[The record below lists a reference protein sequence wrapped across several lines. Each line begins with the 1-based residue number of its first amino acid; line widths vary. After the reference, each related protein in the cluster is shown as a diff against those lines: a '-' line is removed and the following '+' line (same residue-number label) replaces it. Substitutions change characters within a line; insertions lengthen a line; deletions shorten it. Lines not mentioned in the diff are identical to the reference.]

1 MSMVAL
7 PQRIASA
14 FVVHVGKYGAV
25 TREAEERGVCRQSIY
40 REANAVVITLEGTAH
55 REEVAGLRQR
65 VQELEQALA
74 KLQERLAHSV
84 ILDKEKQKE
93 FAAVGQGIGVSLPAL
108 RVLLR
113 VFLSDKTPSVA
124 KLGRWTQA
132 IGKHC
137 GRLMKVLDKYTRPH
151 VRQVVP
157 DEMYVSQTVLMGV
170 EPESLCW
177 VIGRKLDGPVTGAAW
192 TEEFGKLRAL
202 EQVTR
207 DAGTCL
213 GRGLAD
219 LNAKRVAR
227 GRKPIPDQIDH
238 FHVLREGSRSAGR
251 MERAARRAFTKLEE
265 AEAKLA
271 ECQRQGE
278 RSSSGCQSRLRAC
291 LRKAELAM
299 DLWGQRERTWRQVK
313 AALQPFTP
321 QGELNTRAKAE
332 AVLAKTLPELPDKE
346 FAKFKRLVQRPETL
360 TYLDEIQRKLAALP
374 LPPEVVKAA
383 VRQEGLQRRP
393 ELLQR
398 ETPKAGVLRGVLLA
412 CAVVLAQVG
421 NVGQGAVEAV
431 RTILRNTWRASS
443 LVECVNSVVRMQQA
457 RHRKMSQGLLDLKR
471 LYWNCHILRTGRR
484 RGKSPYERL
493 GVALPETLHW
503 WDMLKWTSEQLE
515 EKLSALNTPP

>member
-14 FVVHVGKYGAV
+14 FVVHVGKYGDV
-25 TREAEERGVCRQSIY
+25 TRAAQERGVCRQSIY
-40 REANAVVITLEGTAH
+40 REAKLVVVHLEGKAH
-55 REEVAGLRQR
+55 REEVASLRQR

-74 KLQERLAHSV
+74 KLQERMAHSV

-93 FAAVGQGIGVSLPAL
+93 FASVGQGIGVSLPAL
-108 RVLLR
+108 RVLLQ
-113 VFLSDKTPSVA
+113 VLLSGKAPSVA

-137 GRLMKVLDKYTRPH
+137 GLLLKVLDKYTRPR
-151 VRQVVP
+151 VRQAVP
-157 DEMYVSQTVLMGV
+157 DEMFVSQPVLMVV

-177 VIGRKLDGPVTGAAW
+177 VTGRKLDGPVTGAAW

-207 DAGTCL
+207 DAGVCL

-219 LNAKRVAR
+219 LNAKRLAR
-227 GRKPIPDQIDH
+227 GRKAIPDQLDH
-238 FHVLREGSRSAGR
+238 FHVLREGSCSAGR

-291 LRKAELAM
+291 RRKAELAM

-313 AALQPFTP
+313 GALQPFTP

-346 FAKFKRLVQRPETL
+346 FGKFKRLVRRPETL
-360 TYLDEIQRKLAALP
+360 TYLDEIQRKLGELP
-374 LPPEVVKAA
+374 LPSEVVKAA
-383 VRQEGLQRRP
+383 VRHEGLQRRP

-398 ETPKAGVLRGVLLA
+398 ETPKAGALRGVLVA

-421 NVGQGAVEAV
+421 DVGHRAVEAV
-431 RTILRNTWRASS
+431 RAILRKSWRASS
-443 LVECVNSVVRMQQA
+443 LVECVNGVVRMQQA
-457 RHRKMSQGLLDLKR
+457 RHRKMSQGLIDLKR

-484 RGKSPYERL
+484 RGKSPYQRL
-493 GVALPETLHW
+493 GVVLPEGLHW
-503 WDMLKWTSEQLE
+503 WDMLKWSPEQLK
-515 EKLSALNTPP
+515 EKLSALNMPP